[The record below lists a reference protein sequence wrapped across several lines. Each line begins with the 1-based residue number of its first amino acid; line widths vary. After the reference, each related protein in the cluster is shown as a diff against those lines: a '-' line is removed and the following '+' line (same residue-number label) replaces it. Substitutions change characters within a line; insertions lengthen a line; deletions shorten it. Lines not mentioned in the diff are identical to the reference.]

1 MKVKVLVLSLLIIG
15 MCSLACG
22 EDRGCTHKEL
32 QPDGGFICV
41 GEATIYEPPIK
52 PESQIMETGRRDNW
66 ELTDSLELSHYVDAG
81 GIYSIYFNNDTDSLE
96 QYPLYPEYPLLN
108 ESKQA
113 IAKAPKWLRNDL
125 YNVLSRINEL
135 YQPEW
140 ASAINDAED
149 PYVDEIAF
157 SIAHLSPEYLSANSG
172 GDLYGSAEL
181 LQENAEMIYNNAQFL
196 DYVEVIDYG
205 TSKTDEDYYSTTRY
219 WKVDA
224 AGDTVQVEVPREI
237 YYWYIVD
244 PKITDEI
251 PAYIDPNIIEN
262 NTTHNNNFADPPVGV
277 FWRNYLF
284 NQADADYPVLKDS
297 LAGCQVVWDGTQNV
311 NATMTHAMAVITRWI
326 NETMQFTSNYERPHQ
341 PVRIYKKHIGRCG
354 EHADI
359 SAATSRSALI
369 PCTSILAISGDHTWN
384 EFWDESWVHWEPVNS
399 SLDNPLVYENGW
411 GWNFGSVFEIR
422 SDGWLSSVTDTYS
435 DGSSTIT
442 IYALDSQGNPID
454 GAEVLL
460 AVGSGSSIYVDNYG
474 LTDNEGKYTFIVG
487 EGKHYY
493 ARIDTDIGSFPTAPN
508 TVESVV
514 SNTVNGQDYTF
525 SMTVSGTM
533 PALDYIAT
541 DVPEDTIDDYLMS
554 VEFTVPFQIVSGL
567 SLMDDLNSSTLY
579 KKEET
584 GGIDYVMTD
593 EFNFIWF
600 LMNIQFECFNM
611 LLNADQGNV
620 DFDVPVGSDW
630 YCNCSNLLH
639 LNNLQYVDGFARLYS
654 YVPTSVDDPNVSG
667 SSDML
672 LMNSPNPFNGST
684 TISYNATPNLHELAQ
699 IKIYN
704 IKGQLVREFLNVA
717 PSPSLPVSVTWDGK
731 DSSGKKVSPGI
742 YFYHLSAG
750 NYFATKKCV
759 MIE

>member
-297 LAGCQVVWDGTQNV
+297 LVGCQVVWDGTQNV